1 MKNCSPTI
9 KRNAI
14 IYIAKYIT
22 KEQTDN
28 LNIYHLNKKNI
39 ETILNNYIHN
49 ENILLPISTK
59 LKIYILK
66 NIELIENKIQQL
78 YDTKQALDIN
88 NRYCTICKEYFD
100 TQEQLKNHKISI
112 NHLRQEN
119 IYIKN
124 INIVLEKENIKN
136 KQLKE
141 QIEKKYNKLY
151 YNFIKL
157 ETEYNYLL

>member
-14 IYIAKYIT
+14 LYIAKYIT
-22 KEQTDN
+22 KEQTAN

-39 ETILNNYIHN
+39 EKILDNYIYN
-49 ENILLPISTK
+49 ENILSHISNK
-59 LKIYILK
+59 LKIYIFK

-100 TQEQLKNHKISI
+100 TQEQLQHHEVSI

-119 IYIKN
+119 IFIKN
-124 INIVLEKENIKN
+124 INTFLEKENIKN

-141 QIEKKYNKLY
+141 QIDRKYNKLY
-151 YNFIKL
+151 LDYIKL

>member
-14 IYIAKYIT
+14 IYIAKYISQ
-22 KEQTDN
+22 EQTSN

-39 ETILNNYIHN
+39 ETIVDNYILN
-49 ENILLPISTK
+49 ENIPLHISNK

-100 TQEQLKNHKISI
+100 TQEQLKNHEISI

-119 IYIKN
+119 IFIKN
-124 INIVLEKENIKN
+124 INTFLEKDNIKN
-136 KQLKE
+136 KQLKD

-151 YNFIKL
+151 TDYIKL
-157 ETEYNYLL
+157 QTEYNYLL

>member
-39 ETILNNYIHN
+39 EKILDNYIYN
-49 ENILLPISTK
+49 ENILSHIIKK
-59 LKIYILK
+59 LKIYIFK
-66 NIELIENKIQQL
+66 KIELIENKIQQL

-100 TQEQLKNHKISI
+100 TQEQLQNHEVSI

-119 IYIKN
+119 IFIKN
-124 INIVLEKENIKN
+124 INKFLEKENIKN

-141 QIEKKYNKLY
+141 QIDRKYNKLY
-151 YNFIKL
+151 LDYIKL